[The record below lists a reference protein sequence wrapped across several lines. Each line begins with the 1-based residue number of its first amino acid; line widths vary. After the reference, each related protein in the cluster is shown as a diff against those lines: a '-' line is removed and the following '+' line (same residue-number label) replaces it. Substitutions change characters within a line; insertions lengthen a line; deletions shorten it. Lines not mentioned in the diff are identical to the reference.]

1 MVWKFPVERSHPS
14 ESRGTKWQLRCDK
27 CTLLSLWVLLF
38 HVSRNRAMQ
47 FADLL
52 GAGLE
57 YVRLIFVETPFY
69 ARGTI
74 ISASTLS
81 MGEK

>member
-1 MVWKFPVERSHPS
+1 
-14 ESRGTKWQLRCDK
+14 
-27 CTLLSLWVLLF
+27 
-38 HVSRNRAMQ
+38 MQ

-81 MGEK
+81 MGEQGPL